1 MLGEKIKEL
10 RLSFSLSQV
19 ELGNKIGV
27 SKQCISNWENENIV
41 PSIEMLIKLAN
52 TFNVSTDYLL
62 ELNKSDYVCLDGL
75 TDLEKAHVKLIVE
88 DLLKK

>member
-62 ELNKSDYVCLDGL
+62 ELNKSDCVCLDGL